1 MRKSPYLSSTKRTF
15 RQAITYLLENEYKIV
30 GSHKVIQMMS
40 DDIVNLHEEYYH
52 DVDTVGPG
60 CLVWRGTLDTG
71 HKPPYG
77 QRTEEEPTVTAVLPL
92 ITDEDLA
99 ELVQGCPEGK
109 SFHEWSRE
117 RTMRRIERVVN
128 AGLDNSTGRLLLS
141 LSELAL
147 IFNRSI
153 STISS
158 YKNQHFKENRELI
171 PIKGYIQDR
180 GSKPTHKGQILELY
194 EQGMAPPDI
203 AKTTSHTLK
212 SVDRYIKAY
221 ERVKVLLKTE
231 LTVAEISHTLGK
243 GKRTVLEYRKI
254 AFKHHPGL
262 APAG

>member
-1 MRKSPYLSSTKRTF
+1 MSKSPYLSSTKRTF

-30 GSHKVIQMMS
+30 GSHKVIQMIA
-40 DDIVNLHEEYYH
+40 DDVVNLHEEYYR

-77 QRTEEEPTVTAVLPL
+77 QRTEDEPTVTAVLPL

-99 ELVQGCPEGK
+99 ELVQGCPDGK
-109 SFHEWSRE
+109 SGPEWSRE
-117 RTMRRIERVVN
+117 RTMRRIDRVVK
-128 AGLDNSTGRLLLS
+128 AGLENPTGRLLLS

-153 STISS
+153 NTISS
-158 YKNQHFKENRELI
+158 YKKQHFEENGELL

-203 AKTTSHTLK
+203 AKTTNHTLK
-212 SVDRYIKAY
+212 SVDRYIKVY
-221 ERVKVLLKTE
+221 ERVKMLLKTE
-231 LTVAEISHTLGK
+231 LTLAEISHAIGK

-254 AFKHHPGL
+254 AFKHHPDL
-262 APAG
+262 YPAS